1 MGHARLMEPRVREL
15 AEEDVEAVVELAVR
29 IWEPVF
35 ASVNG
40 AVGPELALLL
50 HGEDWREHQ
59 AADTRRIVTGTGA
72 GSRAWV
78 AVDEARGVVGFSAAA
93 VVDPDRAIGEVR
105 IVGVAPEVQ
114 RSGLGAELTRTASD
128 WLRSAGMRVAYVSTG
143 GDSGHAPA
151 RALYERLGY
160 TLFPSAQ
167 YFLAL
172 HPDGVGVTP

>member
-1 MGHARLMEPRVREL
+1 MPVRVRDLVE
-15 AEEDVEAVVELAVR
+15 ADVEEVVALALR

-40 AVGPELALLL
+40 TVGPELAVLL

-59 AADTRRIVTGTGA
+59 AADTRRIITDTADGA
-72 GSRAWV
+72 HAWV
-78 AVDEARGVVGFSAAA
+78 AMDDAQRITGFSAAA
-93 VVDPDRAIGEVR
+93 VVDPGRAIGEVR
-105 IVGVAPEVQ
+105 IVGVAPEAQ
-114 RSGLGAELTRTASD
+114 RSGIGADLTRTASA
-128 WLRSAGMRVAYVSTG
+128 WLRDAGMRVAYISTG
-143 GDSGHAPA
+143 GDPGHAPA

-172 HPDGVGVTP
+172 RPEEEDGLRS